1 MRLVYGVGI
10 VVAKLVDYFLDILLL
25 SLENG
30 IPNDFFE
37 PKIFSMSWLA
47 GVHRST
53 LSRRCHLTVL

>member
-37 PKIFSMSWLA
+37 PKIFSMLWLA
-47 GVHRST
+47 GVRRST
-53 LSRRCHLTVL
+53 LSRMCHLTVL